1 MKRKKTN
8 MVKSFLDRHGITQMW
23 VASRLGITPG
33 TLDFFTGDH
42 GFREDVAT
50 AFVYTLHSVGKKLS
64 KFKFGKDHVTDF
76 DYLKNECG
84 IQHRHLGNQLGI
96 KISGS
101 LAWRV
106 KCGLSASEQ
115 VILMAS
121 LKETAQACSAFEL
134 PKESIRQSKAA

>member
-1 MKRKKTN
+1 
-8 MVKSFLDRHGITQMW
+8 MVKSFLERHGITQVW
-23 VASRLGITPG
+23 IIKQLDIPEG
-33 TLDFFTGDH
+33 TFSFFAGEH

-50 AFVYTLHSVGKKLS
+50 AFVYTIHDVGKKLS
-64 KFKFGKDHVTDF
+64 KFRFSKDHSSDF

-84 IQHRHLGNQLGI
+84 IQHKHLGEQLGI

-106 KCGLSASEQ
+106 KCGLSPSEQ
-115 VILMAS
+115 AILLAS